1 MAVAF
6 TTSTGVSSTRLSYE
20 LEKVTGAGAA
30 LGGGVGGGAVIVV
43 AIYSRLL
50 QLEFSH
56 VGREHPH
63 VIPYFYC
70 CTRLASTCICP
81 HSHVHHSSETHHGCV
96 HKMHE
101 SGVYVRIVRKCTC
114 NGLKLAV
121 KKLARISEQ

>member
-70 CTRLASTCICP
+70 CTRLVHVFVHTVMFTTHQKHIMDASTKCMRAECTY
-81 HSHVHHSSETHHGCV
+81 EL
-96 HKMHE
+96 
-101 SGVYVRIVRKCTC
+101 YV
-114 NGLKLAV
+114 N
-121 KKLARISEQ
+121 ARATV